1 MPEIKLRQP
10 GIRRRPGSEAR
21 RGRLSLRR
29 RRARQS
35 AVFASESDAAHT
47 AQPQPRRTA
56 RRRSGKKP
64 GCPREHPERTPPDRA
79 RRRLRAGIR
88 PGSCAPARNRSDTVQ
103 PRRRK
108 RRGIL
113 PSGAEKIQSGRMRA
127 AYGRDR
133 NVCCSTAPPPDR
145 FSQFSMAHMSKLGE
159 ERAVLRRRQKS
170 AIIRITTTGGAPWD
184 GKSNTN

>member
-1 MPEIKLRQP
+1 MPGIKLRRP
-10 GIRRRPGSEAR
+10 GIRRQPGAEDR
-21 RGRLSLRR
+21 RGRLPRRR
-29 RRARQS
+29 RRARRS

-47 AQPQPRRTA
+47 ARPQPRHTA

-64 GCPREHPERTPPDRA
+64 GFPQEHPEHSPPDR
-79 RRRLRAGIR
+79 RRRRPRAGIR
-88 PGSCAPARNRSDTVQ
+88 PGSCAPGRDRSGTAR

-113 PSGAEKIQSGRMRA
+113 PLGAEKMQSGRMRA
-127 AYGRDR
+127 AYARDR

-159 ERAVLRRRQKS
+159 GRAVLRRRQKS